1 MAWVCCERRKK
12 QQGVDHPILAFVCWW
27 KDRHQDFDL
36 KVLAW
41 VRCQRFEKV
50 VPSKTMQK
58 APNQLLC
65 PVRATQRRRGGGLH
79 LSEEVEIAVPSQSAL
94 IAKQEPHSPNPDPPP
109 LGLPTRT
116 ASHKATPHRSDNE
129 DKKTR
134 KPKLAVVNTQKP
146 KGKGTSKQ
154 NGQSNRQQRNNGG
167 TPRNKHTQNTG
178 STHGNRHTK
187 DTENTLGNKRT
198 QKTGNTQANR
208 QATKKSKAQGNAI
221 INKRPPNN
229 NGQPPNAMNSKKN
242 RGIKTTGTSNQKRQN
257 VKPRSKTPKNKPT
270 KDQRINLNKGIGTK
284 PPKDASKP
292 TNKKVTTSIT
302 DNGNRNGKKR
312 HPKTKSN
319 TKLNSLVIP
328 AKTNT
333 KIEKNQG
340 IAKRTT
346 ASSIAKGTGQASS
359 DVAMLARKT
368 SSVTGGSSRQDSG
381 CTTAEFKVVVAKI
394 TTHST
399 KIYHSK
405 PKSVELKC
413 TTTFG
418 LYNPEGGV
426 IKKAIVK
433 GNAVI
438 SLSHLNS
445 SSVYFACF
453 QATDGPDKKPKCT
466 KFATKARKE
475 EGGTNAPII
484 AVSATCIIFG
494 TFGLAALIKKACFP
508 KVKCCKTED
517 KEEGEEEEEEGEEE
531 EEKETE
537 ESNRN
542 SGFISK
548 LYVTRARLFFNSC
561 SSNKDEEPESSTD
574 EESNES
580 TDEDPTYGTLP
591 FRHSVI
597 QLDQVETVSNEQT
610 CVEFEEK
617 SSEST
622 STDDSVAPNFG
633 DVDGPEE

>member
-1 MAWVCCERRKK
+1 MPQSRPKQNNAKGTQPTAVSCKSNTKK
-12 QQGVDHPILAFVCWW
+12 MGWW
-27 KDRHQDFDL
+27 ISSSLRGSRNSRTQPECPD
-36 KVLAW
+36 
-41 VRCQRFEKV
+41 
-50 VPSKTMQK
+50 SKAGTSQSQPGSST
-58 APNQLLC
+58 A
-65 PVRATQRRRGGGLH
+65 RATNKDSVSQGHSTTSTVRKLGSQARQASRCRRYCGIASRFKGRKISWGT
-79 LSEEVEIAVPSQSAL
+79 LSTTCNCVDGKPQ
-94 IAKQEPHSPNPDPPP
+94 
-109 LGLPTRT
+109 
-116 ASHKATPHRSDNE
+116 SDNQ
-129 DKKTR
+129 DKKTG
-134 KPKLAVVNTQKP
+134 KPKPAVVNTHKP
-146 KGKGTSKQ
+146 KVKGDSKQ
-154 NGQSNRQQRNNGG
+154 NGQMNSQQRENGE
-167 TPRNKHTQNTG
+167 TPRNKHI
-178 STHGNRHTK
+178 
-187 DTENTLGNKRT
+187 

-394 TTHST
+394 TTHSA

-537 ESNRN
+537 ECNRN

-617 SSEST
+617 SIEST